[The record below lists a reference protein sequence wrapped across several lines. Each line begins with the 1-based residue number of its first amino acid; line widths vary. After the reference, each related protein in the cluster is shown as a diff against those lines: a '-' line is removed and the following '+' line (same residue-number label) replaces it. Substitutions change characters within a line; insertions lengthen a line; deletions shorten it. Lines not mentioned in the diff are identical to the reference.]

1 MPRKDAFQDNIGESY
16 PKVISCFMLPLYSLS
31 RTSRRAGGLSLCL
44 RNRRRG
50 NHRQARK
57 SGRSPRQRGLG
68 SRWQPIERDPAE
80 DLGAKQFSIGGSL
93 AHSTFRVIH
102 RAAEEIRDR
111 DNFSYYESQV
121 LDAEL
126 CRFFVSQKEVSMP

>member
-1 MPRKDAFQDNIGESY
+1 
-16 PKVISCFMLPLYSLS
+16 MLFLCSLS
-31 RTSRRAGGLSLCL
+31 WTSKRVGELSLCL

-57 SGRSPRQRGLG
+57 SGRSPVNVVLGLAG
-68 SRWQPIERDPAE
+68 SPLSVTQPE
-80 DLGAKQFSIGGSL
+80 DLGAKQFSIGGSP
-93 AHSTFRVIH
+93 AHSTFRVIQ
-102 RAAEEIRDR
+102 RAVEEIRDR
-111 DNFSYYESQV
+111 DTFSYYESQV